1 MIKRYSFLVLQKAI
15 NQALTLDETMHQK
28 LVSLDGKVLEL
39 IVMPINVHF
48 FMRFAE
54 GSVHLQDTYEGLAD
68 ATLQSHPL
76 GFLKLSLL
84 PSSKVRAL
92 FNDSVTI
99 TGDVE
104 LGQRVKAIFDG
115 LDIDW
120 EGHLARLTGDVVAY
134 KLGSLVRRSFAFQQ
148 QCCESLQ
155 QNITE
160 FLQEEARIFPPK
172 EELDDFF
179 KDVDDLSLRVERLEA
194 RMNQQLPVD

>member
-1 MIKRYSFLVLQKAI
+1 MIKKYSFLVLQKAI
-15 NQALTLDETMHQK
+15 NKALTLDDTMHHK
-28 LVSLDGKVLEL
+28 LVSLDGKVLEI

-48 FMRFAE
+48 FIRFAE
-54 GSVHLQDTYEGLAD
+54 GAVYLMDKSEGLAD

-84 PSSKVRAL
+84 PSTKVRAL

-104 LGQRVKAIFDG
+104 LGQRVKAIVDG

-148 QCCESLQ
+148 QCSESLQ

-160 FLQEEARIFPPK
+160 FLQEEVRLFPPRD
-172 EELDDFF
+172 ELEDFF
-179 KDVDDLSLRVERLEA
+179 KDIDDISLRVERLEA
-194 RMNQQLPVD
+194 RMNQQLPVT